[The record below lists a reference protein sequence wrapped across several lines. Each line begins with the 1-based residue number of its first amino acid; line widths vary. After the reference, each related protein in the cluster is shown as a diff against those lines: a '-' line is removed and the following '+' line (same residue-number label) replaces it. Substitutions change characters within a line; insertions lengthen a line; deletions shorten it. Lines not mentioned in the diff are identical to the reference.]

1 MGIGRLGRGERAIHV
16 STLSSLEETNKNK
29 LSPIYL
35 NNTRSTFTKNMIPVS
50 RN

>member
-29 LSPIYL
+29 LSPIISKQHQKYF
-35 NNTRSTFTKNMIPVS
+35 R
-50 RN
+50 